1 MKLRHTDWIQDL
13 IFDFEGYQVIKLTD
27 LESKLNENDFT
38 SLLSSLD
45 GKTLTINKEGNT
57 LIFYSD
63 ISGFESNL
71 FLRS

>member
-1 MKLRHTDWIQDL
+1 MKLRHTDWIQPL

-27 LESKLNENDFT
+27 LESKLNESDFT

-45 GKTLTINKEGNT
+45 GKTLTIDKEGNT

-63 ISGFESNL
+63 ISGFVIVDKY
-71 FLRS
+71 